1 MERRVCRVDRIPYVL
16 PTPNFLKSF
25 FLKQT
30 RMKYNGITPKKETA
44 PIIEAVVEAQT
55 PTVGK
60 NFQSAKIQ
68 NNPLSVSD
76 LPKKSGPIV
85 LALATTTTT
94 TEKENAESRNFAALI
109 GEELERAE
117 ALREGTPEVVG
128 MLRIKSANETIVEA
142 QRRPDPKPLWLSLWY
157 EGEVCCLFA
166 DSNLGKSIY
175 AVQIG
180 ESIARTQR
188 VMYFDFELSDKQFQ
202 LRYTDEGGSLYKFSD
217 NFYRVEIDKESLDIA
232 NFEDTIISNI
242 ESASL
247 QSGTKV
253 LIIDNLTWLCT
264 NSEKGDD
271 AGKFMKKLMALKKKH
286 DLSMLIIAHTPKRN
300 QFNPISTNDLA
311 GSKKLYNFFDSC
323 FAIGQSA
330 KDSGLRYVKQMKVR
344 HGEFVYDSENV
355 IVYRI
360 EKNNSFLQFVAID
373 QASEREHLKQLSEG
387 DVSQE
392 IESVKELG
400 QQGLSVRDIANRLNM
415 SKSKVHRLLK
425 K

>member
-1 MERRVCRVDRIPYVL
+1 MY
-16 PTPNFLKSF
+16 LKFNVASA
-25 FLKQT
+25 
-30 RMKYNGITPKKETA
+30 NEAKKETA
-44 PIIEAVVEAQT
+44 LRKAVEKATT
-55 PTVGK
+55 PTVVDK
-60 NFQSAKIQ
+60 NLNFAAKIQ
-68 NNPLSVSD
+68 NNPLSASD

-85 LALATTTTT
+85 LALATATAAG
-94 TEKENAESRNFAALI
+94 KENAESRNFAAMI
-109 GEELERAE
+109 SEEQKRAE
-117 ALREGTPEVVG
+117 AIRDGTPEVVG

-202 LRYTDEGGSLYKFSD
+202 LRYTDEQGRLFHFSD

-242 ESASL
+242 EAASL

>member
-1 MERRVCRVDRIPYVL
+1 MEGRVCRQERIPFAL
-16 PTPNFLKSF
+16 PDPIFLKRF
-25 FLKQT
+25 FRKV
-30 RMKYNGITPKKETA
+30 MKFIGITPQKETA
-44 PIIEAVVEAQT
+44 PKVGTVQATT
-55 PTVGK
+55 PTVVGE
-60 NFQSAKIQ
+60 NFSAAKIQ
-68 NNPLSVSD
+68 NKPLPTSS
-76 LPKKSGPIV
+76 LGKKTGPIV
-85 LALATTTTT
+85 LALATATAAG
-94 TEKENAESRNFAALI
+94 KENAESRNFAAMI
-109 GEELERAE
+109 GEELESAE

-128 MLRIKSANETIVEA
+128 MLRIKSANETLLEA
-142 QRRPDPKPLWLSLWY
+142 QQRPDPNPLWMTLWY

-188 VMYFDFELSDKQFQ
+188 VLYFDFELSDKQFQ
-202 LRYTDEGGSLYKFSD
+202 LRYTNEQGELHHFPEI
-217 NFYRVEIDKESLDIA
+217 FYRIDIEKESLDVA
-232 NFEDTIISNI
+232 NFEDNIISNI
-242 ESASL
+242 EDAAL
-247 QSGTKV
+247 RTGAKV
-253 LIIDNLTWLCT
+253 LIIDNLTWLCS

-271 AGKFMKKLMALKKKH
+271 AGKFMKKLMSLKKKH

-300 QFNPISTNDLA
+300 QSNPITTNDLA

-330 KDSGLRYVKQMKVR
+330 RDGGLRYIKQMKVR
-344 HGEFVYDSENV
+344 HGEFQYDAENV
-355 IVYRI
+355 IVCQI
-360 EKNNSFLQFVAID
+360 EKEDSFLKFVLTGY
-373 QASEREHLKQLSEG
+373 ASEREHLKQLSEG